1 MQIRKLQRRS
11 GGASMSVWPPMVLS
25 GAGTTFVR
33 SGDGVLKRVMR
44 ADNHLLLT
52 LEGSNGREA
61 VGRLEWD
68 SPPIAQRGRAGAP
81 RSPRGADHGHRVS
94 GRSMNS
100 RRSLLTAALGF
111 ALLDTR
117 GKPAPPEAQTVR
129 TWLDN

>member
-11 GGASMSVWPPMVLS
+11 GGASIAVWPPMVLS

-68 SPPIAQRGRAGAP
+68 PPP
-81 RSPRGADHGHRVS
+81 S
-94 GRSMNS
+94 
-100 RRSLLTAALGF
+100 LTAVERVLRAHLGEPIT
-111 ALLDTR
+111 AIGYLD
-117 GKPAPPEAQTVR
+117 VR
-129 TWLDN
+129 